1 MHDLFMSNLFA
12 QTSALAF
19 GKTAEE
25 IAAEGTAAERGAA
38 QGDAGQPADVHHPG
52 AAS

>member
-1 MHDLFMSNLFA
+1 MHDLLTANLLA

-25 IAAEGTAAERGAA
+25 IAAEGTPPRW
-38 QGDAGQPADVHHPG
+38 
-52 AAS
+52 SRTR